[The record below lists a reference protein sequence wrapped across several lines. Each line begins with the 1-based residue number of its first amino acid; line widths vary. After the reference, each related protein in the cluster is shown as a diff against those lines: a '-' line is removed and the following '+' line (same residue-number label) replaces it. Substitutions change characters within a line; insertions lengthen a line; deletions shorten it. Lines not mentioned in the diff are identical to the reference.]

1 MPRMSDARLP
11 DALHEL
17 RRGTRCADDFTV
29 LELYLVPALFE
40 STASAAGGKGLA
52 RPAEEAA

>member
-1 MPRMSDARLP
+1 MSDARLP